1 MPTWF
6 TIETT
11 CSPFLL
17 PRVQKETVKGGETGA
32 GDEQKSATAEGIP
45 SRVSYL
51 GSMLFTRCVSGT
63 RVVAR
68 GQRKS
73 VAGVEFEGYGASVKG
88 YPHDYLTAAC
98 ALGLSLAELDEFLV
112 RLDKTI
118 RKVKGKKA
126 GNAKVYKRVGPGPAE
141 KVANGAEGNGVIDG
155 GERTE
160 PPNELDCISRSV
172 SASECEPAAES
183 ETIDWDGVD

>member
-1 MPTWF
+1 M
-6 TIETT
+6 
-11 CSPFLL
+11 
-17 PRVQKETVKGGETGA
+17 QKETGA
-32 GDEQKSATAEGIP
+32 GGEQNGAAAEWIP
-45 SRVSYL
+45 SRVSKL

-73 VAGVEFEGYGASVKG
+73 IAGVEFEGYGASVKG

-112 RLDKTI
+112 RLDNTI
-118 RKVKGKKA
+118 RKVKGKRAGKA
-126 GNAKVYKRVGPGPAE
+126 EVCKRVGPGGSV
-141 KVANGAEGNGVIDG
+141 KMANGAEGNGVIDE
-155 GERTE
+155 GERKDS
-160 PPNELDCISRSV
+160 PNELGCTSRSTN
-172 SASECEPAAES
+172 ASKCEHSSES